1 MTPFSLPR
9 ARRLPALSTL
19 CGALAAALLLS
30 ACTAGPDYQRPAYQ
44 DVPLHNVGLL
54 QQRTAGA
61 PMPALDHWWDGF
73 NDPALSEIIRR
84 VLAQNLD
91 LSAALA
97 RVEQARA
104 AARVAGARRLPEGD
118 LSGQAARARQSL
130 QSPLG
135 EIARTF
141 PGYQRTQ
148 NLFELDGGASW
159 ELDLAGALKRGAQAA
174 DAELEAAEA
183 QHAGV
188 RISVA
193 AEAADAY
200 FRIRGAQAR
209 IALAEHQVKASAD
222 LGEIVRLRL
231 KDGLASVAETAQ
243 ADARLA
249 QSRAALPPLR
259 TELERHLNRLDVLM
273 GTAPGTYAG
282 QLAQGADASQ
292 VPAISVSQ
300 SSVELMRR
308 RPDVIAAERKLA
320 ASNERI
326 GQAMAAWYP
335 DLSLSALVG
344 FQSLGAAGFL
354 SADSLQAQG
363 GLGLRWRLF
372 DFGRIDA
379 EIDRAKGAHAEALA
393 VYRKSMLQAAEDV
406 ENAIMALVQ
415 LEQQS
420 RDLNAEVDAQ
430 QLARSNAEEA
440 YKGGVLS
447 LAEVL
452 TQDRLLLA
460 AQDEMA
466 QVHADNARAA
476 VSVFRALGGWMVMSW
491 PCVDFLRRTVAAVV
505 CAAGCT

>member
-1 MTPFSLPR
+1 M
-9 ARRLPALSTL
+9 
-19 CGALAAALLLS
+19 
-30 ACTAGPDYQRPAYQ
+30 
-44 DVPLHNVGLL
+44 
-54 QQRTAGA
+54 
-61 PMPALDHWWDGF
+61 
-73 NDPALSEIIRR
+73 
-84 VLAQNLD
+84 
-91 LSAALA
+91 
-97 RVEQARA
+97 
-104 AARVAGARRLPEGD
+104 PEGE

-135 EIARTF
+135 EIASGF

-148 NLFELDGGASW
+148 NLFELDAGASW

-174 DAELEAAEA
+174 DAELQAAQA
-183 QHAGV
+183 QQLGV

-209 IALAEHQVKASAD
+209 IALAEHQVKASAE

-231 KDGLASVAETAQ
+231 KDGLASVAEIAQ

-259 TELERHLNRLDVLM
+259 IELERQTNRLDVLM
-273 GTAPGTYAG
+273 GAAPGTYA
-282 QLAQGADASQ
+282 QRLSEGADTGR
-292 VPAISVSQ
+292 VPAIAVSQ

-308 RPDVIAAERKLA
+308 RPDVIAAERRLA

-335 DLSLSALVG
+335 DLSLSALLG

-354 SADSLQAQG
+354 TADSLQAQG

-379 EIDRAKGAHAEALA
+379 EIARAEGAHAEALA
-393 VYRKSMLQAAEDV
+393 LYRKSMLTAVEDV
-406 ENAIMALVQ
+406 ANAIMALVQ

-420 RDLNAEVDAQ
+420 RELAAQVDAQ
-430 QLARSNAEEA
+430 QRARGNAEQA
-440 YKGGVLS
+440 YQGGVLS

-452 TQDRLLLA
+452 TEDRLLLA
-460 AQDEMA
+460 AQDQMA

-476 VSVFRALGGWMVMSW
+476 VSVFRALGGGW
-491 PCVDFLRRTVAAVV
+491 
-505 CAAGCT
+505 

>member
-1 MTPFSLPR
+1 MNTIFPPR
-9 ARRLPALSTL
+9 AGRLPAPASLY
-19 CGALAAALLLS
+19 GALAAALLSS
-30 ACTAGPDYQRPAYQ
+30 ACTTGPDYHRPEYQ
-44 DVPLHNVGLL
+44 DAPLHNVALL
-54 QQRTAGA
+54 QQRAAQT

-73 NDPALSEIIRR
+73 DDPVLSEIVTR

-104 AARVAGARRLPEGD
+104 VAQSAGAHRLPEAG

-148 NLFELDGGASW
+148 NLFDLDTGASW

-174 DAELEAAEA
+174 DAELQAAEA
-183 QHAGV
+183 QQAGV
-188 RISVA
+188 RVSVA

-209 IALAEHQVKASAD
+209 IALAEHQVKAASD
-222 LGEIVRLRL
+222 LGQLVRLRL

-259 TELERHLNRLDVLM
+259 IELERQLNRLDVLM
-273 GTAPGTYAG
+273 AAAPGTYAR
-282 QLAQGADASQ
+282 QLAQHADTSR
-292 VPAISVSQ
+292 VPAIGVSQ

-308 RPDVIAAERKLA
+308 RPDVIAAERRLA

-344 FQSLGAAGFL
+344 FQSLGMAGFFT
-354 SADSLQAQG
+354 ANSLQAQG
-363 GLGLRWRLF
+363 GFGLRWRLL

-379 EIDRAKGAHAEALA
+379 EIAHAKGANAEALA
-393 VYRKSMLQAAEDV
+393 LYRKSMLVAAEDV

-420 RDLNAEVDAQ
+420 IELAAQVDAQ
-430 QLARSNAEEA
+430 QRARGNAEES

-452 TQDRLLLA
+452 TEDRLLLA

-476 VSVFRALGGWMVMSW
+476 VSVFRALGGGW
-491 PCVDFLRRTVAAVV
+491 
-505 CAAGCT
+505 

>member
-1 MTPFSLPR
+1 MTTPFPVR
-9 ARRLPALSTL
+9 AGRLPALSAL
-19 CGALAAALLLS
+19 CGALVAALVLS
-30 ACTAGPDYQRPAYQ
+30 ACTTGPDYQRPDYA
-44 DVPLHNVGLL
+44 DTPLHNASLL
-54 QQRTAGA
+54 QQRQAAA
-61 PMPALDHWWDGF
+61 PMPPLDHWWDGF
-73 NDPALSEIIRR
+73 GDPVLAEIMQR

-104 AARVAGARRLPEGD
+104 AARIAGARRLPEGD
-118 LSGQAARARQSL
+118 LSGQGARAKQSL

-135 EIARTF
+135 EIAHNM

-148 NLFELDGGASW
+148 NLFDLDAGASW

-174 DAELEAAEA
+174 DAELQAAEA
-183 QHAGV
+183 QQAGV
-188 RISVA
+188 RVSVA

-209 IALAEHQVKASAD
+209 IALAEHQVKAASD
-222 LGEIVRLRL
+222 LGELVRLRL
-231 KDGLASVAETAQ
+231 KDGLASVGETAQ
-243 ADARLA
+243 ADARLS

-259 TELERHLNRLDVLM
+259 IELERQLNRLDVLM
-273 GTAPGTYAG
+273 GAAPGTYAQ
-282 QLAQGADASQ
+282 QLAQRPDAGS

-300 SSVELMRR
+300 SSVDLMRR
-308 RPDVIAAERKLA
+308 RPDVIAAERRLA

-354 SADSLQAQG
+354 TANSLQAQG

-379 EIDRAKGAHAEALA
+379 EIARAKGANAEALA
-393 VYRKSMLQAAEDV
+393 AYRKSMLNAAEDV

-420 RDLNAEVDAQ
+420 RDLAAQVDAQ
-430 QLARSNAEEA
+430 QRARGNAEDA

-476 VSVFRALGGWMVMSW
+476 VSVFRALGGGW
-491 PCVDFLRRTVAAVV
+491 
-505 CAAGCT
+505 

>member
-1 MTPFSLPR
+1 MNPTSLPR
-9 ARRLPALSTL
+9 AGRLPALRAL
-19 CGALAAALLLS
+19 CGALAAALVLS
-30 ACTAGPDYQRPAYQ
+30 ACSVGPDYRRPDEQ
-44 DVPLHNVGLL
+44 DTPLHNVALL
-54 QQRTAGA
+54 QQRAAQA

-73 NDPALSEIIRR
+73 GDPVLSEIVNR

-104 AARVAGARRLPEGD
+104 AARSAGARRLPEGNLD
-118 LSGQAARARQSL
+118 GQAVREKQSL

-135 EIARTF
+135 KIARTL

-148 NLFELDGGASW
+148 NLFDLDAGASW
-159 ELDLAGALKRGAQAA
+159 ELDLAGALQRGAQAA
-174 DAELEAAEA
+174 DAELQAAEA

-188 RISVA
+188 RVTVA

-222 LGEIVRLRL
+222 LGELVRLRL

-243 ADARLA
+243 ADARVA

-259 TELERHLNRLDVLM
+259 TELERQLNRLDVLM
-273 GTAPGTYAG
+273 GAAPGTYAQ
-282 QLAQGADASQ
+282 QLAQRADASR
-292 VPAISVSQ
+292 VPAIGVSQ

-308 RPDVIAAERKLA
+308 RPDVIAAERRLA
-320 ASNERI
+320 ASSERI

-335 DLSLSALVG
+335 DLSLAALVG
-344 FQSLGAAGFL
+344 LQSLGAAGFL
-354 SADSLQAQG
+354 TANSLQAQG

-379 EIDRAKGAHAEALA
+379 EIARAKGANAEALA
-393 VYRKSMLQAAEDV
+393 LYRKSMLIAAEDV

-420 RDLNAEVDAQ
+420 QELAAQVEAQ
-430 QLARSNAEEA
+430 QRARGNAEEA

-447 LAEVL
+447 LSEVL
-452 TQDRLLLA
+452 TEDRLLLA

-476 VSVFRALGGWMVMSW
+476 VSVFRALGGGW
-491 PCVDFLRRTVAAVV
+491 
-505 CAAGCT
+505 

>member
-1 MTPFSLPR
+1 MNPLFPSR
-9 ARRLPALSTL
+9 AGRLPAL
-19 CGALAAALLLS
+19 GALAAALALS
-30 ACTAGPDYQRPAYQ
+30 ACTTGPDYRRPEYQ
-44 DVPLHNVGLL
+44 DTPLRNVALL
-54 QQRTAGA
+54 QQRSAQTPA
-61 PMPALDHWWDGF
+61 PALDHWWDGF
-73 NDPALSEIIRR
+73 DDPVLSDIIQR

-91 LSAALA
+91 LSAAFA
-97 RVEQARA
+97 RVEQAQA
-104 AARVAGARRLPEGD
+104 SARIAGARRLPEGE

-135 EIARTF
+135 EIASGF

-148 NLFELDGGASW
+148 NLFELDAGASW

-174 DAELEAAEA
+174 DAELQAAQA
-183 QHAGV
+183 QQLGV
-188 RISVA
+188 RISVE

-209 IALAEHQVKASAD
+209 IALAEHQVKASAE

-231 KDGLASVAETAQ
+231 KDGLASVAEIAQ

-259 TELERHLNRLDVLM
+259 IELERQTNRLDVLM
-273 GTAPGTYAG
+273 GAAPGTYA
-282 QLAQGADASQ
+282 QRLSEGADTGR
-292 VPAISVSQ
+292 VPAIAVSQ

-308 RPDVIAAERKLA
+308 RPDVIAAERRLA

-335 DLSLSALVG
+335 DLSLSALLG

-354 SADSLQAQG
+354 TADSLQAQG

-379 EIDRAKGAHAEALA
+379 EIARAEGAHAEALA
-393 VYRKSMLQAAEDV
+393 LYRKSMLTAVEDV
-406 ENAIMALVQ
+406 ANAIMALVQ

-420 RDLNAEVDAQ
+420 RELAAQVDAQ
-430 QLARSNAEEA
+430 QRARGNAEQA
-440 YKGGVLS
+440 YQGGVLS

-452 TQDRLLLA
+452 TEDRLLLA
-460 AQDEMA
+460 AQDQMA

-476 VSVFRALGGWMVMSW
+476 VSVFRALGGGW
-491 PCVDFLRRTVAAVV
+491 
-505 CAAGCT
+505 

>member
-1 MTPFSLPR
+1 MNTPLLLPKRAGRRPVLTSL
-9 ARRLPALSTL
+9 
-19 CGALAAALLLS
+19 GAAMAAALVLS
-30 ACTAGPDYQRPAYQ
+30 ACAVGPDYQRPQYQ
-44 DVPLHNVGLL
+44 DTPLHNVALL
-54 QQRTAGA
+54 QQRQAQA

-73 NDPALSEIIRR
+73 GDPVLSEIIGR

-104 AARVAGARRLPEGD
+104 AAQIAGARRLPEGE
-118 LSGQAARARQSL
+118 LSGQAARAKQSL

-135 EIARTF
+135 EIGRTF

-148 NLFELDGGASW
+148 NLLELDAGASW

-174 DAELEAAEA
+174 DAELQAAEA
-183 QHAGV
+183 QQAGV
-188 RISVA
+188 RVSVA

-209 IALAEHQVKASAD
+209 IALAEHQVKASSS
-222 LGEIVRLRL
+222 LGDIVRLRL
-231 KDGLASVAETAQ
+231 KDGLASVAEIAQ

-249 QSRAALPPLR
+249 QSRATLPPLR
-259 TELERHLNRLDVLM
+259 IELERQTNRLDVLM
-273 GTAPGTYAG
+273 GAAPGTYAR
-282 QLAQGADASQ
+282 QLAQGADASR

-308 RPDVIAAERKLA
+308 RPDVIAAERRLA

-354 SADSLQAQG
+354 TANSLQAQG

-379 EIDRAKGAHAEALA
+379 EIARAKGANAEALA
-393 VYRKSMLQAAEDV
+393 QYRKSMLGAAEDV

-420 RDLNAEVDAQ
+420 RDLAEQVDAQ
-430 QLARSNAEEA
+430 QRARSNAEEA

-447 LAEVL
+447 LSEVL
-452 TQDRLLLA
+452 TEDRLLLS

-476 VSVFRALGGWMVMSW
+476 VSVFRALGGGW
-491 PCVDFLRRTVAAVV
+491 
-505 CAAGCT
+505 

>member
-1 MTPFSLPR
+1 MHTSLPSR
-9 ARRLPALSTL
+9 IGRLPALTSL
-19 CGALAAALLLS
+19 CGALAAALVLS
-30 ACTAGPDYQRPAYQ
+30 ACTTGPDYRQPEFQ
-44 DVPLHNVGLL
+44 DAPLHNVALL
-54 QQRTAGA
+54 QQRQAAA

-73 NDPALSEIIRR
+73 GDAVLVDIMNR

-104 AARVAGARRLPEGD
+104 TAQIAGARRLPEGD
-118 LSGQAARARQSL
+118 LNGQAARARQSL

-135 EIARTF
+135 EIARNL

-148 NLFELDGGASW
+148 NLFDLDAGASW

-174 DAELEAAEA
+174 DAELQAAQA
-183 QHAGV
+183 QQAGV

-209 IALAEHQVKASAD
+209 IALAEHQVKAASD

-231 KDGLASVAETAQ
+231 NDGLASVAETAQ
-243 ADARLA
+243 AEARIA
-249 QSRAALPPLR
+249 QSRAVLPPLR
-259 TELERHLNRLDVLM
+259 TELERQLNRLDVLM
-273 GTAPGTYAG
+273 GAAPGTYAQ
-282 QLAQGADASQ
+282 QLTQTAGSGS
-292 VPAISVSQ
+292 VPAIAISQ
-300 SSVELMRR
+300 SSVDLMRR
-308 RPDVIAAERKLA
+308 RPDVIAAERRLA
-320 ASNERI
+320 ASSERI

-354 SADSLQAQG
+354 TANSLQAQG

-379 EIDRAKGAHAEALA
+379 EIARAKGANAEALA
-393 VYRKSMLQAAEDV
+393 LYRKSMLGATEDV

-420 RDLNAEVDAQ
+420 RDLAAQVDAQ
-430 QLARSNAEEA
+430 QRARGNAEEA

-452 TQDRLLLA
+452 TEDRLLLA

-476 VSVFRALGGWMVMSW
+476 VSVFRALGGGW
-491 PCVDFLRRTVAAVV
+491 
-505 CAAGCT
+505 

>member
-1 MTPFSLPR
+1 MNTLSSTR
-9 ARRLPALSTL
+9 GIRKAGLPALSSLLGAMLL
-19 CGALAAALLLS
+19 C
-30 ACTAGPDYQRPAYQ
+30 ACTTGPDYRQPAYQ
-44 DVPLHNVGLL
+44 DAPLHNVALL
-54 QQRTAGA
+54 QQRTAQT

-73 NDPALSEIIRR
+73 GDPVLSGIMQR

-91 LSAALA
+91 LAAALA

-104 AARVAGARRLPEGD
+104 TAQIAGARRLPEGD
-118 LSGQAARARQSL
+118 LNGQAARARQSL

-135 EIARTF
+135 EIARNI

-148 NLFELDGGASW
+148 NLFDLDAGASW

-174 DAELEAAEA
+174 DAELQAAEA
-183 QHAGV
+183 QQVGV
-188 RISVA
+188 RVSVA

-209 IALAEHQVKASAD
+209 IALAEHQVQAASE
-222 LGEIVRLRL
+222 LGRIVRLRL

-249 QSRAALPPLR
+249 QSRAVLPPLR
-259 TELERHLNRLDVLM
+259 TELERQLNRLDVLM
-273 GTAPGTYAG
+273 GAAPGTYAQ
-282 QLAQGADASQ
+282 QLAQQADASR
-292 VPAISVSQ
+292 VPAISVST

-308 RPDVIAAERKLA
+308 RPDVVAAERRLA
-320 ASNERI
+320 ASSERI

-344 FQSLGAAGFL
+344 FQSLGAAGL
-354 SADSLQAQG
+354 LTANSLQAQG

-379 EIDRAKGAHAEALA
+379 EIARAKGANAEALA
-393 VYRKSMLQAAEDV
+393 QYRKSMLSAAEDV

-415 LEQQS
+415 LEQQA
-420 RDLNAEVDAQ
+420 RELAAQVDAQ
-430 QLARSNAEEA
+430 QTARGNAEEA

-452 TQDRLLLA
+452 TEDRLLLS
-460 AQDEMA
+460 AQDELA

-476 VSVFRALGGWMVMSW
+476 VSVFRALGGGW
-491 PCVDFLRRTVAAVV
+491 
-505 CAAGCT
+505 

>member
-1 MTPFSLPR
+1 MNTPSPNR
-9 ARRLPALSTL
+9 GARLPAPAYLGS
-19 CGALAAALLLS
+19 ALLGALLLS
-30 ACTAGPDYQRPAYQ
+30 ACTTGPDYRRPEYQ
-44 DVPLHNVGLL
+44 DAPLHNVALL
-54 QQRTAGA
+54 QQRAAQT

-73 NDPALSEIIRR
+73 GDPALSEIMQR

-104 AARVAGARRLPEGD
+104 TARIAGARRLPEGD
-118 LSGQAARARQSL
+118 LNGQAARARQSL

-135 EIARTF
+135 EIARNM

-148 NLFELDGGASW
+148 NLFDLDAGASW

-174 DAELEAAEA
+174 DAELQAAEA

-188 RISVA
+188 RVSVA

-209 IALAEHQVKASAD
+209 IALAEHQVKAASA

-259 TELERHLNRLDVLM
+259 TELERQTNRLDVLM
-273 GTAPGTYAG
+273 GAAPGTYA
-282 QLAQGADASQ
+282 QELAQRADASR

-300 SSVELMRR
+300 SGVELMRR
-308 RPDVIAAERKLA
+308 RPDVIAAERRLA

-354 SADSLQAQG
+354 TVDSLQAQG

-379 EIDRAKGAHAEALA
+379 EIARAKGANAEALA
-393 VYRKSMLQAAEDV
+393 LYRKSILVAAEDV

-420 RDLNAEVDAQ
+420 RELAAQVDAQ
-430 QLARSNAEEA
+430 QRARSNAEEA

-452 TQDRLLLA
+452 TEDRLLLA

-476 VSVFRALGGWMVMSW
+476 VSVFRALGGGW
-491 PCVDFLRRTVAAVV
+491 
-505 CAAGCT
+505 